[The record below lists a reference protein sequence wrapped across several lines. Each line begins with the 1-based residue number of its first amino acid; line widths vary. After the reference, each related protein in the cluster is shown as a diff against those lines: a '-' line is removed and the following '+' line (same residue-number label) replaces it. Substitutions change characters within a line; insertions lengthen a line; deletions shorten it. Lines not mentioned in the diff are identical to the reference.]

1 MILNMQYEVYET
13 LIISLTQTVEA
24 DSPEEALE
32 KNTIPY
38 DVKGAIEKGY
48 LEHPVGNPRL
58 TTMSSRSRCRQVFEI
73 KDGESIEVLEI
84 DN

>member
-38 DVKGAIEKGY
+38 DVKDAIEKGY
-48 LEHPVGNPRL
+48 LEHPVGDELN
-58 TTMSSRSRCRQVFEI
+58 
-73 KDGESIEVLEI
+73 G
-84 DN
+84 

>member
-1 MILNMQYEVYET
+1 MAEYEIYET
-13 LIISLTQTVEA
+13 LIISLVQTVEA
-24 DSPEEALE
+24 DSPEEAFD

-38 DVKGAIEKGY
+38 DVKRAIEKGH

-58 TTMSSRSRCRQVFEI
+58 TTRVYQIV
-73 KDGESIEVLEI
+73 DGKHVEVLEI

>member
-58 TTMSSRSRCRQVFEI
+58 TTKVFEI